1 MKVLL
6 KCHFP
11 SFCML
16 LFFLRIHSLYILINE
31 GILENSCV
39 LLGSKLFCS
48 KFDKKSTPPSIE
60 IFLVLCLFRR
70 RAYFQGFVRY
80 GKFILSY
87 HVLFPYLF
95 TLICCSFMLHSD
107 WPKSDSSVDGQPQ
120 GGLEA
125 KFKFSK
131 VTASSPFLFCPAAG
145 VPQES
150 LLTGQLKRERTHVCL
165 IKFKHS
171 VAVSKTPNC
180 MQVDYLCLNF
190 TN

>member
-1 MKVLL
+1 MFKHLNVLEKDYFGLRYIDRDSQSVWYSQFIGLCQVRIKWMKVLL

-107 WPKSDSSVDGQPQ
+107 WPKSDSSVDG
-120 GGLEA
+120 
-125 KFKFSK
+125 
-131 VTASSPFLFCPAAG
+131 
-145 VPQES
+145 
-150 LLTGQLKRERTHVCL
+150 
-165 IKFKHS
+165 
-171 VAVSKTPNC
+171 
-180 MQVDYLCLNF
+180 
-190 TN
+190 